1 MDFSDAT
8 LDDHQFALDTDE
20 NPIARLIRAWL
31 DERHAPDMLVFQA
44 SLIDNL
50 MQKLH
55 EQGLVVSALQSD
67 ESTTE
72 EEHLRITL
80 VKTDM
85 ERAKFLIRSYMR
97 VRLHKIEK
105 YAAFILQ
112 TPEEQQKLS
121 NAELLH
127 AQRYQQMLANHFH
140 ATVLDALPESTHA
153 LDQTFPDG
161 TSMIARPERD
171 HPVFVHARVQCPDV
185 LLPDGDKITLEQ
197 GAIHLLRYR
206 TIETLLA
213 RGQVSLV

>member
-8 LDDHQFALDTDE
+8 LDDHQFAVDTDE
-20 NPIARLIRAWL
+20 DPIARLIRAWL
-31 DERHAPDMLVFQA
+31 DERHAPDLLVFQA
-44 SLIDNL
+44 ALIDDL

-127 AQRYQQMLANHFH
+127 AQRYEKFQLIAVCGDTLLRGVLRVSFISRYQQMLANHFH

-161 TSMIARPERD
+161 TSMSGSRNLFSKEGWANKTPAALSYTTR
-171 HPVFVHARVQCPDV
+171 
-185 LLPDGDKITLEQ
+185 
-197 GAIHLLRYR
+197 
-206 TIETLLA
+206 
-213 RGQVSLV
+213 